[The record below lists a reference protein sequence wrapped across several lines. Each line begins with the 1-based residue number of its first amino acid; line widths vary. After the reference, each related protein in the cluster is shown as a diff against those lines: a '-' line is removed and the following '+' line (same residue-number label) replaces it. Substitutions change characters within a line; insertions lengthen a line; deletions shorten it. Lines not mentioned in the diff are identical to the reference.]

1 MRSAILWLHVLCGV
15 VWVGASASFVLA
27 ASALSTESGEWRE
40 FALSVAPRINRISL
54 VVAAIIPVT
63 GIGNLIYV
71 GLARQY
77 VFPPEFIGILAAKIA
92 LYTTMV
98 LALVAA
104 WHAEARLRSASDGCG
119 GGARAELRRL
129 IWLYGAT
136 VASGVAA
143 LALGLW
149 LSGVK

>member
-1 MRSAILWLHVLCGV
+1 CGV
-15 VWVGASASFVLA
+15 IWVGASASFVLA
-27 ASALSTESGEWRE
+27 ASALSAESGEWRE
-40 FALSVAPRINRISL
+40 FALNVSPRINRICL

-63 GIGNLIYV
+63 GIGNLIYA
-71 GLARQY
+71 GLARHY

-98 LALVAA
+98 FVLAAA
-104 WHAEARLRSASDGCG
+104 WRVEATLRINGYGADGSA
-119 GGARAELRRL
+119 RWIRRL
-129 IWLYGAT
+129 TWLYGTT
-136 VASGVAA
+136 VALGVVA